1 MPRGDGQNGLVGD
14 DGQGTGRGPLA
25 GIKVMDL
32 AIAATGPYAATMLAD
47 QGAEVIK
54 VERLGIGDIARY
66 VGVQID
72 GISALFQLCNR
83 GKRSIAVD
91 LSADAGRDV
100 VRALAADCDVVIQ
113 NWRPGVADRLGVGYE
128 DLRRDD
134 LVYVSISGFGD
145 IGPKADRGAYD
156 TVIQAQAGMGHAQ
169 ADPATGEP
177 AFVRQVI
184 ADKVTALTAAQAIT
198 AALLARERGHGGQH
212 LRLSMLEAVVA
223 FLWVDAAG
231 NEVLRDGDGS
241 QPGSFSAAAQPIPF
255 EDGWGMVTPT
265 SDADF
270 FGMCRAFGVDGHDD
284 PRLASPTLR
293 QQNQELTREIVGR
306 CWSAAAALT
315 VAEASDRLEAERVPY
330 GILVSPADLADDPQA
345 VALDLLV
352 DSHHPV
358 AGAIR
363 QPRHPTRFE
372 GTPAGVGGPSPS
384 LGQHTDELL
393 AEAGWA
399 DRIVE
404 LRAAGVVG

>member
-72 GISALFQLCNR
+72 GISALFQLCNS

-145 IGPKADRGAYD
+145 IGPKADRAAYD

-184 ADKVTALTAAQAIT
+184 ADKVTALTT
-198 AALLARERGHGGQH
+198 ADHHRGPAGPGAGARRSAPAPLDAGSRR
-212 LRLSMLEAVVA
+212 RL
-223 FLWVDAAG
+223 
-231 NEVLRDGDGS
+231 
-241 QPGSFSAAAQPIPF
+241 P
-255 EDGWGMVTPT
+255 
-265 SDADF
+265 
-270 FGMCRAFGVDGHDD
+270 
-284 PRLASPTLR
+284 
-293 QQNQELTREIVGR
+293 VGR
-306 CWSAAAALT
+306 
-315 VAEASDRLEAERVPY
+315 RR
-330 GILVSPADLADDPQA
+330 
-345 VALDLLV
+345 
-352 DSHHPV
+352 
-358 AGAIR
+358 R
-363 QPRHPTRFE
+363 QR
-372 GTPAGVGGPSPS
+372 GPAG
-384 LGQHTDELL
+384 
-393 AEAGWA
+393 
-399 DRIVE
+399 R
-404 LRAAGVVG
+404 